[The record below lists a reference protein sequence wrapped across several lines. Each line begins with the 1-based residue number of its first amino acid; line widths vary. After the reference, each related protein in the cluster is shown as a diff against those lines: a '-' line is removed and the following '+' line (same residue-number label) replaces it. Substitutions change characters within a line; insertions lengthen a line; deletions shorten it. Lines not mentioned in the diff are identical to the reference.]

1 MTEDFATR
9 VFNLLKRRKE
19 SGAKLT
25 KDQLADDLGCSR
37 TMLYNYEQGDPPP
50 PPAILSTLAVLER
63 RSGIE
68 HTSSSVLREEPRTYG
83 SKTQAQ
89 AVRLIKI
96 IGWAHAGEAES
107 YEQIPDDWQETMAS
121 DCRKEKAF
129 GVRLEG
135 DSMEPKFS
143 DGDVLIVM
151 PLERAYSGCFAV
163 VKFKNDGVLFRRLE
177 MNGTRVRLMPLNE
190 RYEASDY
197 DLEDFAW
204 IYPVWGRFTQMWKR

>member
-19 SGAKLT
+19 SGVKLT
-25 KDQLADDLGCSR
+25 KDQLADELGCSR
-37 TMLYNYEQGDPPP
+37 TMLYNYELGDPPP
-50 PPAILSTLAVLER
+50 PPGILSTMSILER
-63 RSGIE
+63 RAGIE
-68 HTSSSVLREEPRTYG
+68 HLSSSLPQEEPISYRTQ
-83 SKTQAQ
+83 TRNNA
-89 AVRLIKI
+89 ARLIKI

-107 YEQIPDDWQETMAS
+107 YEEIPGDWQENMAT

-135 DSMEPKFS
+135 DSMEPKFC

-151 PLERAYSGCFAV
+151 PLERAYSGCYAV

-177 MNGTRVRLMPLNE
+177 MNGQLVRLMPLNG
-190 RYEASDY
+190 RYSASEHAPD
-197 DLEDFAW
+197 EFAW